1 MINRYCFLVHRN
13 IYYHIF
19 NRKYKILNN
28 NKSINNYYLKYMI
41 PTTLCYRCKK
51 NKPVYDK
58 LGCGYPTHC
67 DEEECN
73 ID

>member
-1 MINRYCFLVHRN
+1 
-13 IYYHIF
+13 
-19 NRKYKILNN
+19 
-28 NKSINNYYLKYMI
+28 MI